1 MRDRVSMKTPSRR
14 PGRVGEMLRM
24 AVSEVIL
31 RGLRDPRIGLATV
44 TEVKMSPDLKKAR
57 VFVSVLGNREDRE
70 KTLLSLNRAAAHI
83 RHEISSYIKLRTAPE
98 LDFQYDHSIEYGARI
113 EELLEQ
119 TKTDN
124 TPDQ

>member
-1 MRDRVSMKTPSRR
+1 MKSPSRR

-24 AVSEVIL
+24 AISQVIL

-44 TEVKMSPDLKKAR
+44 TEVKMNADLKKAR
-57 VFVSVLGNREDRE
+57 VFVSVLGGPEEREQ
-70 KTLLSLNRAAAHI
+70 TLSGLQRASAHI
-83 RHEISSYIKLRTAPE
+83 RHEICSHLKLRAAPE
-98 LDFQYDHSIEYGARI
+98 LDFQFDRSIEYGARI

-119 TKTDN
+119 TRAVD